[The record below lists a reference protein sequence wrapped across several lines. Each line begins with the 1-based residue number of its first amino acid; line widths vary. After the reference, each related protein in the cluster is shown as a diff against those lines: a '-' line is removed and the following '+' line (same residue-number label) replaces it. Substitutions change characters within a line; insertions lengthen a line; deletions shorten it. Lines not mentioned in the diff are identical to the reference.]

1 MQCPACGRENRA
13 SAGFCAWC
21 GESLPQGVVVEPLAE
36 TTNSEERP
44 PDAEGAPVAQEETAG
59 LPTGALP
66 TMQEAPTTED
76 EGLSSSEEA
85 VAVADLRRNRS
96 QTSVDLS
103 EAKSPIGPL
112 PRLRAE
118 EPPAE
123 AAKGPASLHAA
134 TRPKPGQETARDMA
148 KSPSSGADRPIP
160 APLQPGDV
168 LGGRYRIEKLLE
180 SGPEQNVYSAI
191 DLCLCPSCG
200 HDANP
205 PDETYCL
212 ECGASLEKP
221 HPRATIT
228 EQVRRA
234 PEQFDVHFSEGERDY
249 FVTAEPVPAVEETE
263 AERAPA
269 LRLQWGRA
277 TDQGLQRDHNEDYVE
292 AWLYARGSGGSL
304 GLFVVADGLGG
315 QDLGEVASRLA
326 TETVWEALRPTV
338 WEPIIRGETMEPE
351 VLEEKLAQAVLAA
364 NQAVYD
370 ERIARNSGMSTTLT
384 LALVVDDTAHIANV
398 GDSRTYIWN
407 ADGLRQITQDHS
419 LVQRLVDAG
428 AIAPEQVYTHPQR
441 NLIYQS
447 IGDRP
452 EVRVDT
458 FRHQLAPD
466 DRLLLCSD
474 GLWEMVRHE
483 GLEEVL
489 LAEPDPQRAA
499 DRLLRNAN
507 LAGGEDN
514 ISVIIVRAVGN

>member
-1 MQCPACGRENRA
+1 MKCPACGRENRA
-13 SAGFCAWC
+13 GARFCARC
-21 GESLPQGVVVEPLAE
+21 GESLSQGVVVEAVSE
-36 TTNSEERP
+36 TTVSASETP
-44 PDAEGAPVAQEETAG
+44 LPTHPVAQEEPAG

-76 EGLSSSEEA
+76 KGRPPPEEA
-85 VAVADLRRNRS
+85 TAVADLRRNR
-96 QTSVDLS
+96 
-103 EAKSPIGPL
+103 AKSPIGPL

-123 AAKGPASLHAA
+123 AAQGPVSLHAA
-134 TRPKPGQETARDMA
+134 TRPKPDQEAARDMA
-148 KSPSSGADRPIP
+148 ESPAPGADRAIP

-168 LGGRYRIEKLLE
+168 LGSRYRIEKLLE
-180 SGPEQNVYSAI
+180 SGPEQNVYAAI
-191 DLCLCPSCG
+191 DLRLCPSCG
-200 HDANP
+200 HDGNAP
-205 PDETYCL
+205 GETYCL
-212 ECGASLEKP
+212 ECGASLDP

-228 EQVRRA
+228 EHRRLRPISAKVRRA
-234 PEQFDVHFSEGERDY
+234 PEQFDTRFSEGERDY
-249 FVTAEPVPAVEETE
+249 FVTAEPAPLIEDAE
-263 AERAPA
+263 AERAPV

-326 TETVWEALRPTV
+326 TETVWDALRPTV
-338 WEPIIRGETMEPE
+338 WEPIIRGETVEPE
-351 VLEEKLAQAVLAA
+351 ALQERLAQAVLAA

-370 ERIARNSGMSTTLT
+370 ERVARNSGMSTTLT

-407 ADGLRQITQDHS
+407 ADGLRQITKDHS

-452 EVRVDT
+452 EVQVDT
-458 FRHQLAPD
+458 FQHQLAPD
-466 DRLLLCSD
+466 DRLVLCSD

-499 DRLLRNAN
+499 DRLVHNAN